1 MHECVEV
8 YADRGE
14 PCTVSNADLKLT
26 PLSKLNHSMGGK
38 MVDFAGY
45 SMPIQ
50 FDSGIIPEHHHV
62 REKCGLFDVSHMGP
76 AFLKLEE
83 MGSETALTGDAA
95 HAKIAG
101 IFEQLVCGDIAG
113 LAPGEMRYTLLLND
127 DGGILD
133 DLMVTRPFAPEEQGC
148 LYIVVNAGCKEE
160 DFALISEKCE
170 GAVLERADDNALIA
184 VQGPLTRKLM
194 AKYAPQLADMVFM
207 TAKRVDVCGVN
218 CLASC
223 SGYTGEDGYEI
234 LVPAE
239 HAETITKTLLEDS
252 GIAPIGLGARDSLR
266 LEAGLCLYGHD
277 MDTSKTPIEASL
289 TWAVSKVR
297 RDEADFPG
305 GEKIIAQIENGTDMK
320 RIGLTLIDKAPA
332 REGSEIATKDGK
344 IIGVIT
350 SGGHGHTAGKPVA
363 MGYVQRGYTQA
374 GTELDVLVRNKPRAA
389 VVSRMPFVKQNYYR
403 G

>member
-1 MHECVEV
+1 
-8 YADRGE
+8 
-14 PCTVSNADLKLT
+14 
-26 PLSKLNHSMGGK
+26 

-50 FDSGIIPEHHHV
+50 FESGIIPEHHQV

-76 AFLKLEE
+76 AFLKLAE
-83 MGSETALTGDAA
+83 MGTETALTGDAA
-95 HAKIAG
+95 HAKISG
-101 IFEQLVCGDIAG
+101 IFEQLVCGDVAG

-133 DLMVTRPFAPEEQGC
+133 DLMVTRPAAPEEQGS
-148 LYIVVNAGCKEE
+148 LYIVVNAGCKED
-160 DFALISEKCE
+160 DFALIAEKCE
-170 GAVLERADDNALIA
+170 GAILERADDNALIA
-184 VQGPLTRKLM
+184 LQGPKARSLM
-194 AKYAPQLADMVFM
+194 AAYGPDLVDMVFM

-234 LVPAE
+234 LIPAE
-239 HAETITKTLLEDS
+239 HAETITKTLLENAD
-252 GIAPIGLGARDSLR
+252 IAPIGLGARDSLR

-297 RDEADFPG
+297 RGEGDFPG
-305 GEKIIAQIENGTDMK
+305 AKKILDQIENGTDMK
-320 RIGLTLIDKAPA
+320 RIGLTLVDKAPA
-332 REGSEIATKDGK
+332 REGSQIATKEGE
-344 IIGVIT
+344 IVGIIT

-363 MGYVQRGYTQA
+363 MGYVQRAYMQA
-374 GTELDVLVRNKPRAA
+374 GTELDILVRNKPRAA
-389 VVSRMPFVKQNYYR
+389 IVSKMPFVKQNYYR